1 MYCASDSNTGFIKL
15 TGPIQ
20 KQYLDAITDDRYPL
34 SLNFG
39 ARTTPPTLIG
49 NRIEDSTGGS
59 CTYAG
64 KTFDLKNVQICSV
77 IHTGY
82 VLPGQT
88 GQPVAELVL
97 SYKARVAVT
106 NTLDASGVLLT
117 IPIYDSGPPQ
127 YDEYLNQLV
136 DSSLTACNYS
146 YQPGTNYGTPDYQQL
161 PNLSLSNCVKSCC
174 GDPNCLAYTYQSG
187 TCHLKN
193 STSQLTTILD
203 QSYLSG
209 AIDRMHPRQAPPP
222 SALVPTLQSIFSA
235 SPNDTRQVSFG
246 YSTCFETMDKNNN
259 PSSKNLFILHFPIGI
274 RLLPS
279 IFQQFVL
286 ASNGTLPRFM
296 LSPDIRGT
304 DGTLQTYRF
313 DPNGKK
319 VGTQTSSDGFL
330 YSTALPTCNKEFTD
344 RFQYFIKPP
353 RLPSTTSTTGSN
365 ETCPTYK
372 TSEYKC
378 VPFNETTDLKDGIYV
393 KPGTNRTLNTV
404 LDEKNAVKKKQDNP
418 NDPAI
423 SIATLEAIIGGTVGG
438 VVLIV
443 GVIFLVKSFSK
454 SDS

>member
-1 MYCASDSNTGFIKL
+1 MYCASDVNTGFIKL

-20 KQYLDAITDDRYPL
+20 KQYLDAITHNRYPL
-34 SLNFG
+34 TLNFG

-49 NRIEDSTGGS
+49 NRIEDSTGSS

-64 KTFDLKNVQICSV
+64 KTFDLKDVQICSV

-82 VLPGQT
+82 LPPGQT

-97 SYKARVAVT
+97 SYKANATVT
-106 NTLDASGVLLT
+106 NTLDAAGILLT
-117 IPIYDSGPPQ
+117 IAIYDSGPPQ

-203 QSYLSG
+203 QSYSSG

-222 SALVPTLQSIFSA
+222 SAMVPTLQSIFSA
-235 SPNDTRQVSFG
+235 WPNDNRQASFG
-246 YSTCFETMDKNNN
+246 YTTCFETMDGNNN
-259 PSSKNLFILHFPIGI
+259 PQSKNLFILHFPIGI

-296 LSPDIRGT
+296 LSPAIRGT
-304 DGTLQTYRF
+304 DGTLQTYYF
-313 DPNGKK
+313 DTSGKK
-319 VGTQTSSDGFL
+319 VGTQTSADGFL

-344 RFQYFIKPP
+344 RFQYFTLAP
-353 RLPSTTSTTGSN
+353 RLPTTTTTTSSN

-404 LDEKNAVKKKQDNP
+404 LDEKNAVKNKQDNP
-418 NDPAI
+418 NQPAI

-443 GVIFLVKSFSK
+443 GVIFAIKTFSK

>member
-1 MYCASDSNTGFIKL
+1 MYCASDSNAGFIKL

-20 KQYLDAITDDRYPL
+20 KQYLDAITDNRYPL
-34 SLNFG
+34 TIKFA

-49 NRIEDSTGGS
+49 NRIDESTGNS
-59 CTYAG
+59 CTYKG
-64 KTFDLKNVQICSV
+64 KSFDLQDVQICSV

-97 SYKARVAVT
+97 SYKANTPVT
-106 NTLDASGVLLT
+106 NALDASGVLLT

-161 PNLSLSNCVKSCC
+161 PNLSLTNCVKSCC
-174 GDPNCLAYTYQSG
+174 GDPNCLAYTYKSG

-209 AIDRMHPRQAPPP
+209 AIDRMRPRQAPPP
-222 SALVPTLQSIFSA
+222 SAMVPNLQSIFYA
-235 SPNDTRQVSFG
+235 WPDDKRQVSFG
-246 YSTCFETMDKNNN
+246 YSTCFETMDGNGN
-259 PSSKNLFILHFPIGI
+259 PNSKNLFILHFPIGI

-286 ASNGTLPRFM
+286 ASNGTLPQFM
-296 LSPDIRGT
+296 LSPAIRGT
-304 DGTLQTYRF
+304 DGTLQTYYF

-319 VGTQTSSDGFL
+319 VGTQTSADGIL
-330 YSTALPTCNKEFTD
+330 YKTALPTCNKEFID
-344 RFQYFIKPP
+344 RFQYFTQPP
-353 RLPSTTSTTGSN
+353 RLPTTTTTSSDK
-365 ETCPTYK
+365 CPTYK

-393 KPGTNRTLNTV
+393 KPGTNRTLDTV
-404 LDEKNAVKKKQDNP
+404 LNEKNAVKKKQDNP